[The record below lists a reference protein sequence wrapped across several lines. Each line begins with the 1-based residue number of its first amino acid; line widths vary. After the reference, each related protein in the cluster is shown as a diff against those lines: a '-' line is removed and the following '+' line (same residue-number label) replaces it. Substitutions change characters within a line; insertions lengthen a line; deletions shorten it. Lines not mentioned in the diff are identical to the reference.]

1 MHSNICALCRL
12 YFWGIHGVFAE
23 IVFTATWE
31 FVVTSRWSL
40 MGATSLWS
48 FLIYGVGS
56 LAAEVLYT
64 ALQSCGL
71 MLIGRGLVYVLGI
84 YFWELVC
91 GLLLDC
97 FGARGWDYS
106 QFSYNFLGI
115 ITLEYAPLWLAAGL
129 YFELLM
135 SRLAIL
141 ELVPIW
147 KQRRKLS

>member
-1 MHSNICALCRL
+1 MLFCRL

-23 IVFTATWE
+23 IVFTAAWE
-31 FVVTSRWSL
+31 FVVSGSWSL

-48 FLIYGVGS
+48 FLIYGIGS
-56 LAAEVLYT
+56 LVGEVLYT
-64 ALQSCGL
+64 ALHSSGVL
-71 MLIGRGLVYVLGI
+71 LIVRGPVYVLSV
-84 YFWELVC
+84 YAWELTC
-91 GLLLDC
+91 GLVLDC

-141 ELVPIW
+141 EMMPIW
-147 KQRRKLS
+147 KQRRKQS